1 MVPLSEFVNYLVNR
15 SLTPSYDEGVTDV
28 QEPGAADP
36 AREAWERMR
45 ELTHNPAVLAR
56 VHAVA
61 GEFGIIPGAAKALK
75 YLSST
80 EPTPMRQLAADLRC
94 DTSYIT
100 TIVDN
105 LEEAGVAR
113 REAHPT
119 DRRIKVV
126 VLTDAGQVVA
136 DRVAEVMGT
145 PPASFGALSDE
156 ETRALRDMLRRLSAR
171 PDANA

>member
-1 MVPLSEFVNYLVNR
+1 VEM
-15 SLTPSYDEGVTDV
+15 EGA
-28 QEPGAADP
+28 PDP

-45 ELTHNPAVLAR
+45 ELTHDPSVLNR
-56 VHAVA
+56 VHSMAA
-61 GEFGIIPGAAKALK
+61 AAGIIPGAAKALK
-75 YLSST
+75 YLSVT
-80 EPTPMRQLAADLRC
+80 DPTPMRQLAANLRC

-126 VLTDAGQVVA
+126 VLTDAGRVLA
-136 DRVAEVMGT
+136 DRVGEIMGT
-145 PPASFGALSDE
+145 PPPVFEALSEDE
-156 ETRALRDMLRRLSAR
+156 RETLRHLLRKLSGG
-171 PDANA
+171 PTPHW

>member
-1 MVPLSEFVNYLVNR
+1 MER
-15 SLTPSYDEGVTDV
+15 DDTG
-28 QEPGAADP
+28 DP

-45 ELTHNPAVLAR
+45 ELTHDPEVLGR
-56 VHAVA
+56 VHTVA
-61 GEFGIIPGAAKALK
+61 AEAGIIPGAAKSLK

-80 EPTPMRQLAADLRC
+80 VPTPMRQLAADLRC

-113 REAHPT
+113 RQAHAT

-126 VLTDAGQVVA
+126 VLTEAGQAMA
-136 DRVAEVMGT
+136 DRVAEIMGT
-145 PPASFGALSDE
+145 PPPNFDALDATEKS
-156 ETRALRDMLRRLSAR
+156 TLRDLLRKLDSGPRS
-171 PDANA
+171 